1 MSLSN
6 KVITDFVKTTT
17 NNKTKKQDTI
27 VKGRIVKKVGNG
39 PYCVKLAEYPDNN
52 DTLIPARVGNNIDIS
67 QPVNVLIKNHTACVI
82 GNVSTGE
89 VSNGTKVS
97 FNKFQST
104 TILNSFFGSST
115 NDDNSFSALSE
126 EDVNTIWKETTI

>member
-6 KVITDFVKTTT
+6 KVITDFVKTTS

-27 VKGRIVKKVGNG
+27 VKGWIVKSITGV
-39 PYCVKLAEYPDNN
+39 YSVKLAEYSDDN
-52 DTLIPARVGNNIDIS
+52 TLIPARVGNNIDIS

-89 VSNGTKVS
+89 VSTGTKVS

-104 TILNSFFGSST
+104 TLLNSFFGSST
-115 NDDNSFSALSE
+115 DDTNSFSALSE
-126 EDVNTIWKETTI
+126 EDVNTIWKEN

>member
-6 KVITDFVKTTT
+6 KVITDFVKTTS

-27 VKGRIVKKVGNG
+27 VKGWIVKNKTGV
-39 PYCVKLAEYPDNN
+39 YCVKLAEYSDD
-52 DTLIPARVGNNIDIS
+52 DTLIPAKVSNNIDIN

-82 GNVSTGE
+82 GNVSIKEISTGIR
-89 VSNGTKVS
+89 VS
-97 FNKFQST
+97 FNSKHT
-104 TILNSFFGSST
+104 TLLNSFFGSST
-115 NDDNSFSALSE
+115 DDTSSFSALSE

>member
-27 VKGRIVKKVGNG
+27 VKGRIVKNKTGV
-39 PYCVKLAEYPDNN
+39 YSVKLAEYSDDN
-52 DTLIPARVGNNIDIS
+52 TLIPARVSGNIDID

-82 GNVSTGE
+82 GNVSTSE
-89 VSNGTKVS
+89 VSTGTKIS
-97 FNKFQST
+97 LNSKHT
-104 TILNSFFGSST
+104 TLLNSFFGS
-115 NDDNSFSALSE
+115 NADDTSSFSALSE

>member
-6 KVITDFVKTTT
+6 KVITDFVKTTS

>member
-27 VKGRIVKKVGNG
+27 VKGWIVKNKTGV
-39 PYCVKLAEYPDNN
+39 YSVKLAEYSDDN
-52 DTLIPARVGNNIDIS
+52 TLIPARVSGNIDID

-82 GNVSTGE
+82 GNVSTSE
-89 VSNGTKVS
+89 VSTGTKIS
-97 FNKFQST
+97 LNSKHT
-104 TILNSFFGSST
+104 TLLNSFFGS
-115 NDDNSFSALSE
+115 NADDTSSFSALSE

>member
-6 KVITDFVKTTT
+6 KVITDFVKTTS

-27 VKGRIVKKVGNG
+27 IKGWIVKNKTGV
-39 PYCVKLAEYPDNN
+39 YCVKLAEYSD
-52 DTLIPARVGNNIDIS
+52 DSTLIPARVGNNIDIN

-82 GNVSTGE
+82 GNVSTSE
-89 VSNGTKVS
+89 VSTGSKVS
-97 FNKFQST
+97 FNKINT
-104 TILNSFFGSST
+104 TLLNSFFGSST
-115 NDDNSFSALSE
+115 DDTSSFSALSE

>member
-39 PYCVKLAEYPDNN
+39 PYCVKLAEYSDNN

-89 VSNGTKVS
+89 VSTGTKVS

-104 TILNSFFGSST
+104 TLLNSFLGSST
-115 NDDNSFSALSE
+115 NNENSFSALSE
-126 EDVNTIWKETTI
+126 EDVNTIWKEN

>member
-6 KVITDFVKTTT
+6 KVITDFVKTTS

-27 VKGRIVKKVGNG
+27 VKGWIVKNITGV
-39 PYCVKLAEYPDNN
+39 YSVKLAEYSDDN
-52 DTLIPARVGNNIDIS
+52 TLIPARVGNNIDIS
-67 QPVNVLIKNHTACVI
+67 QPVNVLIKNHTACII

-89 VSNGTKVS
+89 VSTGTKVS

-104 TILNSFFGSST
+104 TILNSFLGSSDT
-115 NDDNSFSALSE
+115 ANDNSFSALSE
-126 EDVNTIWKETTI
+126 EEINTIWKEN

>member
-6 KVITDFVKTTT
+6 KVITDFVKTTS

-27 VKGRIVKKVGNG
+27 VKGWIVKNITGV
-39 PYCVKLAEYPDNN
+39 YSVKLAEYSDDN
-52 DTLIPARVGNNIDIS
+52 TLIPARVGNNIDIS

-89 VSNGTKVS
+89 VSTGTKVS

-104 TILNSFFGSST
+104 TLLNSFFGSST
-115 NDDNSFSALSE
+115 DNTNSFSALSE
-126 EDVNTIWKETTI
+126 EDVNIIWKETTI

>member
-6 KVITDFVKTTT
+6 KVITDFVKTTS

-27 VKGRIVKKVGNG
+27 VKGWIVKNRTGV
-39 PYCVKLAEYPDNN
+39 YSVKLAEYSDDN
-52 DTLIPARVGNNIDIS
+52 TLIPARVSNNIDIN

-82 GNVSTGE
+82 GNVSTSA
-89 VSNGTKVS
+89 VSTGSKVS
-97 FNKFQST
+97 FNKKNT
-104 TILNSFFGSST
+104 TLLNSFFGSST
-115 NDDNSFSALSE
+115 DNTNSFSALSE

>member
-6 KVITDFVKTTT
+6 KVITDFVKTTS

-27 VKGRIVKKVGNG
+27 VKGWIAKNITGV
-39 PYCVKLAEYPDNN
+39 YSVKLAEYSDDN
-52 DTLIPARVGNNIDIS
+52 TLIPARVGNNIDIS

-89 VSNGTKVS
+89 VSTGTKVS
-97 FNKFQST
+97 FNKFQNT
-104 TILNSFFGSST
+104 TLLNSFLGSSDT
-115 NDDNSFSALSE
+115 ANGNSFSALSE
-126 EDVNTIWKETTI
+126 EEINTIWKEN

>member
-6 KVITDFVKTTT
+6 KVITDFVKTTS

-27 VKGRIVKKVGNG
+27 VKGLIVKNLTGV
-39 PYCVKLAEYPDNN
+39 YSVKLAEYPNNN

-82 GNVSTGE
+82 GNVSTSE
-89 VSNGTKVS
+89 VSAGSKVS
-97 FNKFQST
+97 FNKINT
-104 TILNSFFGSST
+104 TLLNSFFGSST
-115 NDDNSFSALSE
+115 DDTSSFSALSE
-126 EDVNTIWKETTI
+126 EDVNTIWKEN

>member
-39 PYCVKLAEYPDNN
+39 PYCVKLAEYSDDN
-52 DTLIPARVGNNIDIS
+52 TLIPARVSGNIDID

-82 GNVSTGE
+82 GNVSTSE
-89 VSNGTKVS
+89 VSTGTKIS
-97 FNKFQST
+97 LNSKHT
-104 TILNSFFGSST
+104 TLLNSFFGS
-115 NDDNSFSALSE
+115 NADDTSSFSALSE

>member
-6 KVITDFVKTTT
+6 KVITDFVKATS
-17 NNKTKKQDTI
+17 NNKTKKQNTI
-27 VKGRIVKKVGNG
+27 VKGWIVKNKTGV
-39 PYCVKLAEYPDNN
+39 YSVKLAEYSDDN
-52 DTLIPARVGNNIDIS
+52 TLIPARVSGNIDID

-82 GNVSTGE
+82 GNVSTSE
-89 VSNGTKVS
+89 VSTGTKIS
-97 FNKFQST
+97 FNAKHA

-126 EDVNTIWKETTI
+126 KDVNTIWKEN

>member
-6 KVITDFVKTTT
+6 KVITDFVKTTS

-27 VKGRIVKKVGNG
+27 VKGWIVKNITGV
-39 PYCVKLAEYPDNN
+39 YSVKLAEYSDN
-52 DTLIPARVGNNIDIS
+52 DTLIPARVSNNIDID

-82 GNVSTGE
+82 GNVSTSE
-89 VSNGTKVS
+89 VSTGTKIS
-97 FNKFQST
+97 LNSKHT
-104 TILNSFFGSST
+104 TLLNSFFGS
-115 NDDNSFSALSE
+115 NADDTSSFSALSE

>member
-6 KVITDFVKTTT
+6 KVITDFVKTTS
-17 NNKTKKQDTI
+17 NNKIKKQDTI

-39 PYCVKLAEYPDNN
+39 PYCVKLAEYSDNN

-82 GNVSTGE
+82 GNVSTSE
-89 VSNGTKVS
+89 VSTGTKVS
-97 FNKFQST
+97 FNKFQNT
-104 TILNSFFGSST
+104 TLLNSFLGSSDTT
-115 NDDNSFSALSE
+115 NGNSFSALSE
-126 EDVNTIWKETTI
+126 EEINTIWKEN

>member
-27 VKGRIVKKVGNG
+27 VKGWIVKNKTGV
-39 PYCVKLAEYPDNN
+39 YSVKLAEYSDDN
-52 DTLIPARVGNNIDIS
+52 TLIPAKVSGNIDIA

-82 GNVSTGE
+82 GNVSTSE
-89 VSNGTKVS
+89 VSTGTKIS
-97 FNKFQST
+97 LNSKHT
-104 TILNSFFGSST
+104 TLLNSFFGS
-115 NDDNSFSALSE
+115 NADDTSSFSALSE

>member
-6 KVITDFVKTTT
+6 KVITDFVKTTS

-27 VKGRIVKKVGNG
+27 VKGLIVKNPTGV
-39 PYCVKLAEYPDNN
+39 YSVKLAEYPNNN

-89 VSNGTKVS
+89 VSTGTKVS

-104 TILNSFFGSST
+104 TLLNSFLGSSDT
-115 NDDNSFSALSE
+115 ANGNSFSALSE
-126 EDVNTIWKETTI
+126 EDINTIWKEN

>member
-6 KVITDFVKTTT
+6 KVITDFVKTTS

-27 VKGRIVKKVGNG
+27 VKGWIVKNKNG
-39 PYCVKLAEYPDNN
+39 VYCVKLAEYSD
-52 DTLIPARVGNNIDIS
+52 DSTLIPARVSGNIDID

-82 GNVSTGE
+82 GNVSTSE
-89 VSNGTKVS
+89 VSTGTKIS
-97 FNKFQST
+97 FGSDIKQAI
-104 TILNSFFGSST
+104 ILNSFFGFGT

-126 EDVNTIWKETTI
+126 EDVNTIWRETTI

>member
-6 KVITDFVKTTT
+6 KVITDFVKTTS

-27 VKGRIVKKVGNG
+27 VKGWIVKNRTGV
-39 PYCVKLAEYPDNN
+39 YSVKLAEYSDDN
-52 DTLIPARVGNNIDIS
+52 TLIPARVSGNIDID

-82 GNVSTGE
+82 GNVSTSE
-89 VSNGTKVS
+89 VSTGTKIS
-97 FNKFQST
+97 LNSKHT
-104 TILNSFFGSST
+104 TLLNSFFGSST
-115 NDDNSFSALSE
+115 DDTSSFSALSE

>member
-6 KVITDFVKTTT
+6 KVITDFVKTTS

-27 VKGRIVKKVGNG
+27 VKGWIVKSITGV
-39 PYCVKLAEYPDNN
+39 YSVKLAEYSDDN
-52 DTLIPARVGNNIDIS
+52 TLIPARVGNNIDIN

-82 GNVSTGE
+82 GNVSTSE
-89 VSNGTKVS
+89 VSTGTKVS

-104 TILNSFFGSST
+104 TLLNSFLGSSDT
-115 NDDNSFSALSE
+115 ANDNSFSALSE
-126 EDVNTIWKETTI
+126 EEINTIWKEN

>member
-6 KVITDFVKTTT
+6 KVITDFVKTTS

-27 VKGRIVKKVGNG
+27 VKGWIVKNRTGV
-39 PYCVKLAEYPDNN
+39 YSVKLAEYSDDN
-52 DTLIPARVGNNIDIS
+52 TLIPARVGNNIDIN

-82 GNVSTGE
+82 GNVSTSE
-89 VSNGTKVS
+89 VSTGSKVS
-97 FNKFQST
+97 FNKINT
-104 TILNSFFGSST
+104 TLLNSFFGSST
-115 NDDNSFSALSE
+115 DDTSSFSALSE

>member
-6 KVITDFVKTTT
+6 KVITDFVKTTS

-27 VKGRIVKKVGNG
+27 VKGWIAKNITGV
-39 PYCVKLAEYPDNN
+39 YSVKLAEYSDNN

-82 GNVSTGE
+82 GNVSTSE
-89 VSNGTKVS
+89 VSTGTKVS
-97 FNKFQST
+97 FNKFQNT
-104 TILNSFFGSST
+104 TLLNSFLGSSDTT
-115 NDDNSFSALSE
+115 NGNSFSALSE
-126 EDVNTIWKETTI
+126 EEINTIWKEN

>member
-6 KVITDFVKTTT
+6 KVITDFVKTTS

-27 VKGRIVKKVGNG
+27 VKGWIVKNKTGV
-39 PYCVKLAEYPDNN
+39 YSVKLAEYSDDN
-52 DTLIPARVGNNIDIS
+52 TLIPARVSGNIDID

-82 GNVSTGE
+82 GNVSTSE
-89 VSNGTKVS
+89 VSTGTKIS
-97 FNKFQST
+97 LNSKHT
-104 TILNSFFGSST
+104 TLLNSFFGS
-115 NDDNSFSALSE
+115 NADDTSSFSALSE

>member
-6 KVITDFVKTTT
+6 KVITDFVKTTS

-27 VKGRIVKKVGNG
+27 VKGWIVKNKTGV
-39 PYCVKLAEYPDNN
+39 YSVKLAEYSDDN
-52 DTLIPARVGNNIDIS
+52 TLIPARVGNNIDIN

-82 GNVSTGE
+82 GNVSTSE
-89 VSNGTKVS
+89 VSTGTKVS

-104 TILNSFFGSST
+104 TLLNSFLGSSDT
-115 NDDNSFSALSE
+115 ANGNSFSALSE
-126 EDVNTIWKETTI
+126 EEINTIWEEN